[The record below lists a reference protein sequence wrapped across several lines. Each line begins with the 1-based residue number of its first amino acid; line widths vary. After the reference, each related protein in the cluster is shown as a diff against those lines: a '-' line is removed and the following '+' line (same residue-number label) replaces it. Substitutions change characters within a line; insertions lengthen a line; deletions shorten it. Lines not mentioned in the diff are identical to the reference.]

1 MGKFG
6 LYVFTV
12 LLSTIILAIGLD
24 LLYSYVYRNSE
35 PRSKIQYILQ
45 HENKDY
51 DIAFFG
57 SSRTENHIDCDLI
70 TKMTGASCI
79 NLGEAGSNIDDML
92 LLMKIALDNNIQFKK
107 VFMQVDYSYNYSG
120 YSKKFIASLTPFLNQ
135 PVVSKGLSEAD
146 EIVAYKYVPFYR
158 YLNNKKIVGFR
169 EFIAS
174 LVGNKP
180 KVDFSNGFKPKYG
193 IGEALAGEFPK
204 SFSDRNLALEE
215 MISLFKKM
223 DMDLQFFIAPYCKN
237 VKNRELI
244 NTLELRL
251 EGILNYVSIFDDQE
265 ELFYNCGHLNNVGA
279 EKFTKILIK
288 DSGLL

>member
-1 MGKFG
+1 MAKFG
-6 LYVFTV
+6 LYIFTV
-12 LLSTIILAIGLD
+12 LLSTIILAVLLD
-24 LLYSYVYRNSE
+24 RLYSFVYQHSE

-45 HENKDY
+45 LENKEF

-70 TKMTGASCI
+70 AKMTGESCI

-120 YSKKFIASLTPFLNQ
+120 YSKKFIASLTPFLNR
-135 PVVSKGLSEAD
+135 PIVSNGLFGAD

-158 YLNNKKIVGFR
+158 YMDNSKIVGFR

-174 LVGNKP
+174 IVGKKT
-180 KVDFSNGFKPKYG
+180 KVDLSNGFKPKYG
-193 IGEALAGEFPK
+193 IGEALAGEFPRF
-204 SFSDRNLALEE
+204 FSERNLVLEE
-215 MISLFKKM
+215 MIGLFKKR
-223 DMDLQFFIAPYCKN
+223 DTDLQFFIAPYCEN
-237 VKNRELI
+237 VENRELL

-251 EGILNYVSIFDDQE
+251 EGILNYVSIFDGQE

-279 EKFTKILIK
+279 EKFTKILMK
-288 DSGLL
+288 DSGIL